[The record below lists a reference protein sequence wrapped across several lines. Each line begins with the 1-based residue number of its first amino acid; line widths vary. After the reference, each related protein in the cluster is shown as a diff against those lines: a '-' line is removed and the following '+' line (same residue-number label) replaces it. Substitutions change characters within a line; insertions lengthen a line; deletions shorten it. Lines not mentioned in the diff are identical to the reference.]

1 MPNLNVPPGPPPVKG
16 LLNTLRL
23 INDIQRQTMLSYFTD
38 RFAEYGDIF
47 TMQFGEA
54 KVLFVANPEAMYE
67 IIVEKAKHFYKGA
80 DYRNRQNGLAR
91 FLGNGLLTSD
101 GEFWKRQRKLVA
113 PSLHAKRIES
123 YAEIMV
129 DVTQRTIDNWHDG
142 AELDV
147 DQEMMRATLEIVGKA
162 LFKVDVSRDAER
174 VGHALTVIQQNMG
187 GITIIPAWVPTPAK
201 LRVSRAVRALDDLVY
216 GIIAERRKSGEDY
229 GDLLSMLLL
238 ARDDDDNGMTDEQ
251 VRDEAVTLLLAG
263 HETTANA
270 LNWTWMLL
278 AQNPDKEALLHE
290 ELDTVLGGRAPML
303 TDLKQLPYTE
313 MVIKESMRLY
323 PPAYSFGR
331 MAIEDVNIQGYDIPA
346 NTDINIFSIIAHRSP
361 QWWDEPMEFRPERF
375 SPENEKNIPRYAYL
389 PFGGGP
395 RVCIGNSFAMME
407 ARLMLATMA
416 QRFQLRLKPGQTVKL
431 DPLITLRPLGGMH
444 MRVEQREPTRVP
456 EPELA

>member
-1 MPNLNVPPGPPPVKG
+1 MSLTTSNRNLPPGPAPVKG
-16 LLNTLRL
+16 LLNTIRM
-23 INDIQRQTMLSYFTD
+23 INDIQRQTMLGYFTE
-38 RFAEYGDIF
+38 RFNEYGDIF
-47 TMQFGEA
+47 RMQFGEA
-54 KVLFVANPEAMYE
+54 NVLFVADPEAMYE
-67 IIVEKAKHFYKGA
+67 IVVEKAKHFYKGA
-80 DYRNRQNGLAR
+80 DYRNRQTGLAR
-91 FLGNGLLTSD
+91 FLGSGLLTSD

-113 PSLHAKRIES
+113 PSLHTKRIET

-129 DVTQRTIDNWHDG
+129 DVTERTINNWRDG
-142 AELDV
+142 VELDV

-162 LFKVDVSRDAER
+162 LFNVDVSRDAER
-174 VGHALTVIQQNMG
+174 VGGALTVIQENMG
-187 GITIIPAWVPTPAK
+187 GFTIIPAWLPTPQK
-201 LRVSRAVRALDDLVY
+201 MRVNRAVRALDDLVY
-216 GIIAERRKSGEDY
+216 GIITERRQDGEDY

-251 VRDEAVTLLLAG
+251 VRDETVTLLLAG

-278 AQNPDKEALLHE
+278 AQNPDAEAKLHE
-290 ELDTVLGGRAPML
+290 ELDVVLGGRTPTLA
-303 TDLKQLPYTE
+303 DLKQLPYTE
-313 MVIKESMRLY
+313 MVVKESMRLY

-331 MAIEDVNIQGYDIPA
+331 MAIEDVNIHGYDLPA

-361 QWWDEPMEFRPERF
+361 KWWDDPMSFRPERF

-395 RVCIGNSFAMME
+395 RICIGNSFAMME

-416 QRFQLRLKPGQTVKL
+416 QRFQLRLKPGHKVEL

-444 MRVEQREPTRVP
+444 MRVEQREP
-456 EPELA
+456 ELA

>member
-1 MPNLNVPPGPPPVKG
+1 MASIDTIPGPQPVKG
-16 LLNTLRL
+16 LLNTIRVFG
-23 INDIQRQTMLSYFTD
+23 DIRQQTMLRYFTN
-38 RFAEYGDIF
+38 RFNEYGDIF
-47 TMQFGEA
+47 KMQFGNA
-54 KVLFVANPEAMYE
+54 NVLFVADPEAIYE
-67 IIVEKAKHFYKGA
+67 ILVEKSKSFHKGSN
-80 DYRNRQNGLAR
+80 YRDRKIGLAR

-113 PSLHAKRIES
+113 PSLHARRIES

-129 DVTQRTIDNWHDG
+129 DVTERTINNWHNG

-162 LFKVDVSRDAER
+162 LFNVDVSRDAER
-174 VGHALTVIQQNMG
+174 VGGALTVIQENMG
-187 GITIIPAWVPTPAK
+187 GFTIIPAWLPTPK
-201 LRVSRAVRALDDLVY
+201 KMRVSRAVRALDDLVY
-216 GIIAERRKSGEDY
+216 GIIAERRQDGEDY

-251 VRDEAVTLLLAG
+251 VRDETVTLLLAG

-278 AQNPDKEALLHE
+278 AQNPDAEAKLHE
-290 ELDTVLGGRAPML
+290 ELDTVLGGRTPTLA
-303 TDLKQLPYTE
+303 DLKQLPYTE

-331 MAIEDVNIQGYDIPA
+331 MSTEPVTIKGYDIPA
-346 NTDINIFSIIAHRSP
+346 NTEINIFSIVAHRSAE
-361 QWWDEPMEFRPERF
+361 WWDDPMSFRPERF

-416 QRFQLRLKPGQTVKL
+416 QRYQLRLKPGFKVAL
-431 DPLITLRPLGGMH
+431 DPLITLRPFGGMH
-444 MRVEQREPTRVP
+444 MRVEQREPMRVL
-456 EPELA
+456 EPELV